1 MMLVFVILTII
12 LVQITNSNVLPEDFS
27 DISFQQEEFQYFYNL
42 ELVEKLSLI
51 ETEANDDF
59 SEEELKEISDKDVDN
74 NTNVDVLLDKLLT
87 EGTLIE
93 EALNEIDHSE
103 VTLEDDLSDE
113 VTFSTSLL
121 YEILYWIFLVCF
133 IGMLLFSLATTTKY
147 FIENPLNTRNVF
159 SSADPNR
166 ANREFVFFP
175 GKV

>member
-1 MMLVFVILTII
+1 MALVFVIITFL

-42 ELVEKLSLI
+42 ELVDKLSLI
-51 ETEANDDF
+51 GADANDDF
-59 SEEELKEISDKDVDN
+59 SEEELAKITDKDVDN

-87 EGTLIE
+87 EGNLIE

-103 VTLEDDLSDE
+103 VTLEGELSE
-113 VTFSTSLL
+113 EITFSTSLL

-133 IGMLLFSLATTTKY
+133 IGMLLFSLVSTTKY